1 MSILTIKTY
10 RYEFSAEIMAL
21 IAEFARNHQFD
32 DRKIY
37 KENWLSWT
45 KTNADLVETE
55 LSRVMR
61 LGYSG
66 NIADKM
72 FKAGRYYFREKKST
86 PNVNDTENIE
96 CNITVLLESLLNPTN
111 KKTAKLY
118 GYYRQNKWPEYNPN
132 FKKHNFTRK
141 RMPNF
146 SYYNINKKQKL
157 LKQTQ
162 NLTGCKLS
170 KMRNHNNGLKEYYY
184 LYVFIKYVQLF
195 LNTTNYDDKQYGD
208 FFGSYSKQEMIDI
221 IS

>member
-72 FKAGRYYFREKKST
+72 FKAGRYYFRKK
-86 PNVNDTENIE
+86 VAADTAAPAARRAYSNISQVVLAAMDTHIRAALTRLDAGFAPSGYYNSFCRENNALLSHEINRMFME
-96 CNITVLLESLLNPTN
+96 SATNLEASLVAAKIKKTYKNRYYRITVAIKE
-111 KKTAKLY
+111 KGAGKIGTAEI
-118 GYYRQNKWPEYNPN
+118 R
-132 FKKHNFTRK
+132 
-141 RMPNF
+141 
-146 SYYNINKKQKL
+146 
-157 LKQTQ
+157 
-162 NLTGCKLS
+162 
-170 KMRNHNNGLKEYYY
+170 
-184 LYVFIKYVQLF
+184 
-195 LNTTNYDDKQYGD
+195 
-208 FFGSYSKQEMIDI
+208 
-221 IS
+221 